1 MNEWISIKTKFPFKN
16 EVVLVYRGGHIGDMM
31 NTYTYLG
38 NDEWEDDFGY
48 WNRTEDEGITH
59 WMHMPEPPKDTN

>member
-1 MNEWISIKTKFPFKN
+1 MNEWISVKDRLPFKD
-16 EVVLVYRGGHIGDMM
+16 EIVLVYRGSHIGDLM

-48 WNRTEDEGITH
+48 WSRAEDEGITH
-59 WMHMPEPPKDTN
+59 WMHLPAPPKD

>member
-1 MNEWISIKTKFPFKN
+1 MNEWISVKSRMPSKH
-16 EVVLVYRGGHIGDMM
+16 EMVLVYRGGCIGDLM

-48 WNRTEDEGITH
+48 WSRTENEGITH
-59 WMHMPEPPKDTN
+59 WMHLPAPPKD